1 MEALKSFLK
10 IPLVLSLMSVLLI
23 LAALFDVIGVKFLF
37 IKVKLVFGVFMIAVF
52 LILEGI
58 SSLKDDD

>member
-1 MEALKSFLK
+1 MDALKSFLK
-10 IPLVLSLMSVLLI
+10 IPLVLSLLSVILI

-37 IKVKLVFGVFMIAVF
+37 IKIKLVFGVFMIALF

>member
-1 MEALKSFLK
+1 MDALKSFLK
-10 IPLVLSLMSVLLI
+10 IPLVLSLLSVILI
-23 LAALFDVIGVKFLF
+23 LAALFDVIGVKILF
-37 IKVKLVFGVFMIAVF
+37 IKIKLVFGVFMIALF